1 MTQAL
6 LDAVTIGPTDAQ
18 YSVIWLHGLGADGH
32 DFEPIVP
39 ELVFSQRQQ
48 TRFIFPHAPPRPVT
62 LNQGYVMPAW
72 FDIVAIDDRAVQDE
86 TGIRATAQRIAD
98 LMAQEQQRGVR
109 SEHIV
114 LAGFSQGGAIA
125 LHLGL
130 RYPQPLAGILAL
142 STFLP
147 LANTLAQERAEANR
161 NIPIYMAHG
170 EYDPIVPLPLAKQ
183 AQAQLFEHG
192 YHVEW
197 HSYPMEHT
205 VSPAEITDIGHWFD
219 RVFAQASASTSES

>member
-205 VSPAEITDIGHWFD
+205 VSPAEITECKHK
-219 RVFAQASASTSES
+219 